1 MRIMMG
7 YEFGPGL
14 EYAVLG
20 LEVLAEANGA
30 VRIRTSG
37 MRTGWRRSVQR
48 VRSAWG
54 EPACP
59 FAPRGQRKN
68 HRVPKW
74 VKTGRPLLRNKLRSK
89 MIRPQSYQLN
99 LAGRSAASS
108 SRLPVPV
115 LVIAL

>member
-1 MRIMMG
+1 MMG

-14 EYAVLG
+14 EYAVLR

-30 VRIRTSG
+30 VRIRASG
-37 MRTGWRRSVQR
+37 MRTVGVAAFNVCDLLGVSLFVHSRHVVSVR
-48 VRSAWG
+48 AIESRNGSK
-54 EPACP
+54 P
-59 FAPRGQRKN
+59 
-68 HRVPKW
+68 
-74 VKTGRPLLRNKLRSK
+74 GRPLLRNKLRST
-89 MIRPQSYQLN
+89 MIRHQSYQLN